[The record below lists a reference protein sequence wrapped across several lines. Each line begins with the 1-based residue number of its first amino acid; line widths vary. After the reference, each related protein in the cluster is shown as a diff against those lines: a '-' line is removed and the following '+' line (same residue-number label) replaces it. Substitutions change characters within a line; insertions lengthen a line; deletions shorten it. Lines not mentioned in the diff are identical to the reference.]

1 MNPAG
6 YRRRVWV
13 GAGFLAYV
21 IAIAGFVLVWVCQL
35 YLVFPIEQSFRG
47 DDSAVKA
54 FSYMFLPHGVKVLIV
69 LLFMQRGL
77 PIILVVS
84 FLFGI
89 HFGYAADYA
98 LFGAAIASL
107 TAILPLWL
115 VNLTFQR
122 PLNYQFWNVARD
134 NLSLFRFAF
143 AMSIA
148 VAVLDS
154 IFQAALAKFMLN
166 LDPDVELS
174 LGFLTGDIVG
184 GFICII
190 LAIFAGRM
198 VLKRYGNVF

>member
-1 MNPAG
+1 L
-6 YRRRVWV
+6 VL
-13 GAGFLAYV
+13 FLAYV
-21 IAIAGFVLVWVCQL
+21 IAIAGFVLVWICQL

-54 FSYMFLPHGVKVLIV
+54 FSYMFLPHGVKVLIT
-69 LLFMQRGL
+69 LLFMERGL
-77 PIILVVS
+77 PIILGIS
-84 FLFGI
+84 FAFGI
-89 HFGYAADYA
+89 HFGYAPDYA
-98 LFGAAIASL
+98 LLGAAIASL

-122 PLNYQFWNVARD
+122 PINYQFWNVARD
-134 NLSLFRFAF
+134 NFSLFRFAF
-143 AMSIA
+143 VISIA

-154 IFQAALAKFMLN
+154 IFQAALAKLMLD
-166 LDPDVELS
+166 LDPNIELS

-198 VLKRYGNVF
+198 AIKRYGNVF

>member
-1 MNPAG
+1 M
-6 YRRRVWV
+6 VL
-13 GAGFLAYV
+13 FLAYV
-21 IAIAGFVLVWVCQL
+21 IAIAGFVLVWICQL

-54 FSYMFLPHGVKVLIV
+54 FSYMFLPHGVKVLIT
-69 LLFMQRGL
+69 LLFMERGL
-77 PIILVVS
+77 SIILGIS
-84 FLFGI
+84 FAFGI
-89 HFGYAADYA
+89 HFGYAPDYA
-98 LFGAAIASL
+98 LLGAAIASL

-134 NLSLFRFAF
+134 NFSLFRFAF
-143 AMSIA
+143 VISIA

-154 IFQAALAKFMLN
+154 IFQAALAKLMLD
-166 LDPDVELS
+166 LDPNIELS

-190 LAIFAGRM
+190 LAILTGRM
-198 VLKRYGNVF
+198 AFKRYGNVF